1 MLGPQL
7 KHKMLSSVLLCL
19 ATAIFVGIALKIYE
33 QGTVTFI
40 AVSSLGSVLF
50 ILSFALIPEFIFLRL
65 SDAFKF
71 KFQSRRE
78 KISEKLFFSG
88 MLLVIIGFIGK
99 FTL

>member
-7 KHKMLSSVLLCL
+7 KHKILSSVLLCL
-19 ATAIFVGIALKIYE
+19 AMAVFVSIVLKIYE
-33 QGTVTFI
+33 QETVTFI
-40 AVSSLGSVLF
+40 TVSSLGSVLF

-65 SDAFKF
+65 SDALKF
-71 KFQSRRE
+71 RFQSHRE

-99 FTL
+99 VTL